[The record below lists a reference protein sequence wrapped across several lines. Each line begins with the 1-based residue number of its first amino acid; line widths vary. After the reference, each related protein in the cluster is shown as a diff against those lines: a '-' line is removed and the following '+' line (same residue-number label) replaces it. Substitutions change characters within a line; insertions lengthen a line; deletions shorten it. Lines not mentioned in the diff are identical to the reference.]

1 MSTPQA
7 KKEKEL
13 KRKEELAKAA
23 RAAKEEAKK
32 LKKEQQKEEQRKKS
46 AAGSK
51 IKKPAIGLD
60 AILQA
65 EKEIEESLK
74 IRRIKE
80 EDILARDTRGAANGT
95 GDEILFEKK
104 LTKEEKKALAAT
116 KRAEKAAAAAANNVK
131 KGGNKTNKNDTNSTM
146 EDNEKGDGLDETND
160 TPTNN
165 NNPPNPP
172 LIKNKKAVHVINNK
186 KLSAL
191 SRVEQQKEDLEI
203 ELEEAKIKAATSRNL
218 LGAYKG
224 AIEASSFTLPN
235 PGGGANLLED
245 AACTLV
251 RGKCYGLIGR
261 NGKGKSTMLRA
272 FAARRVGNVPS
283 NVTVHYVTQDVHL
296 TQSMSKMTPVE
307 IVVLAD
313 IELRLLLS
321 ESKELDELAEK
332 GELDEIGQIRQVEV
346 LERLE
351 MIESDSA
358 ERRADELLIN
368 LGFSDELR
376 SRQMSEL
383 SGGWRV
389 RTMLA
394 AAIFARPD
402 MLLLDEPTNHLSITA
417 VLWLAREL
425 KESPVWRDRII
436 IIVSHDRYFL
446 DEVCTDV
453 LHISGAAR
461 RLTQS
466 HGNYTTWSI
475 RRSEQ
480 QQLFE
485 KETVNRQNEIDKM
498 KEFSGHGFK
507 YGGSSNAINKMKML
521 EKQASKLEIQA
532 NNQAEESAALQEDIE
547 LPLIMKSGGE
557 LPGFIV
563 QMKQVAFGY
572 PGSKCLFSDADFSV
586 TSKSRI
592 VLLGENGNG
601 KTTLVKLMLG
611 ELMPTKGE
619 VLIKSNA
626 RVALVNQHHAE
637 QIDLDLTPLQYMT
650 KLFPAPEGT
659 TGFDHLQRLRSHLA
673 SCGVTGGSSTKSAN
687 GNQGSAL
694 GLNQILDLQNTP
706 AQALSGGQRSRVAM
720 AAVSFLKPHVLVLD
734 EPTNNLDL
742 ESVGALAESVK
753 KFDGAVIVVSH
764 DQFFVNEIANEAWVV
779 GKGKVQRVESFE
791 AYRNK
796 ELNKLKKTSV

>member
-402 MLLLDEPTNHLSITA
+402 MLLLDEPTNHLSISA
-417 VLWLAREL
+417 VLWLIREL
-425 KESPVWRDRII
+425 SENDIWKDKTIV
-436 IIVSHDRYFL
+436 IVSHDRYFI
-446 DEVCTDV
+446 DEVCSDV
-453 LHISGAAR
+453 LHISGVAR

-466 HGNYTTWSI
+466 HGNYTTWSQ

-480 QQLFE
+480 QIAYAKQVALRTAE
-485 KETVNRQNEIDKM
+485 VDKLR
-498 KEFSGHGFK
+498 EYADHGFK
-507 YGGSSNAINKMKML
+507 YGGSQSQLNKMQMKV
-521 EKQASKLEIQA
+521 KQADKIEAAAEII
-532 NNQAEESAALQEDIE
+532 NEELAGLQEDME
-547 LPLIMKSGGE
+547 FPVNLLSGGS
-557 LPGFIV
+557 LPGFLINL
-563 QMKQVAFGY
+563 KNVAFQY
-572 PGSKCLFSDADFSV
+572 PSETKSNDDFLFENV
-586 TSKSRI
+586 EMGITSETRM
-592 VLLGENGNG
+592 VFLGENGNG
-601 KTTLVKLMLG
+601 KTTLLKLILG
-611 ELMPTKGE
+611 SLQPTKGDI
-619 VLIKSNA
+619 VKANV
-626 RVALVNQHHAE
+626 RVALVNQHNAD
-637 QIDLDLTPLQYMT
+637 QLDLTLTPVEYMIEQ
-650 KLFPAPEGT
+650 FPTPIA
-659 TGFDHLQRLRSHLA
+659 TGISEYDHILKLRSHLA
-673 SCGVTGGSSTKSAN
+673 SCGVPGGGAKD
-687 GNQGSAL
+687 GS
-694 GLNQILDLQNTP
+694 IPDLQNVP
-706 AQALSGGQRSRVAM
+706 IAALSGGQRSRVAL